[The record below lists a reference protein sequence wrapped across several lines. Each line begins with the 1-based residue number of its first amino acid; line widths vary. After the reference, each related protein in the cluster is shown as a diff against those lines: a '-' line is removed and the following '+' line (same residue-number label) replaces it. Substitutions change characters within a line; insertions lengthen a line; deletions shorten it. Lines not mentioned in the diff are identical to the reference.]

1 MNILNIGINNTANIY
16 IDSLK
21 ENNSRI
27 KNFYVTLNKEE
38 YKYSN
43 SINSFNYTSPVSLEF
58 LLNKLFD
65 YRDYDIFF
73 IFYENSE
80 DKNIV
85 SPIVKFLNGI
95 NKYTNLFC
103 MCDHKKYN
111 NTDFKNIINNYNN
124 IVSYLE
130 NDEINNISFI
140 SNNSSIDTLYT
151 INTSYI
157 TDNSGYLVLS
167 HATSIEE
174 LRQQEYMPTSLDC
187 DLICTNFNYEYL
199 NDIESNALEI
209 IDEDIIL
216 FFGMDLPFDKIQEYY
231 MKLLEKQNATK
242 RKKNYRKI
250 DMVDDS
256 VATDTITKDDF
267 NKIIDNIMTQI
278 M

>member
-1 MNILNIGINNTANIY
+1 MNILNIGINNIANIY
-16 IDSLK
+16 IDGLK

-58 LLNKLFD
+58 LLNKLSD
-65 YRDYDIFF
+65 YGDYDIFF
-73 IFYENSE
+73 IFYEDNE
-80 DKNIV
+80 EKNIV
-85 SPIVKFLNGI
+85 SPIVKFLNDI

-209 IDEDIIL
+209 IEEDITL

-231 MKLLEKQNATK
+231 MKLLEKQNTTK

-256 VATDTITKDDF
+256 VATDTITKEDF
-267 NKIIDNIMTQI
+267 NQIIDNIMSQI

>member
-58 LLNKLFD
+58 LLNKLSD

-73 IFYENSE
+73 LFYENSE

-103 MCDHKKYN
+103 MCGHKKYN

-209 IDEDIIL
+209 IDEDITL

-231 MKLLEKQNATK
+231 MKLLEKQNTTK

-250 DMVDDS
+250 DMIDDS
-256 VATDTITKDDF
+256 VATDTITKEDF
-267 NKIIDNIMTQI
+267 NQIIDNIMLQI

>member
-58 LLNKLFD
+58 LLNKLSD

-73 IFYENSE
+73 LFYENSE

-209 IDEDIIL
+209 IDEDITL

-267 NKIIDNIMTQI
+267 NKIIDNIMAQI

>member
-1 MNILNIGINNTANIY
+1 MNILNIGINNTSNIY
-16 IDSLK
+16 IDGLK

-58 LLNKLFD
+58 LLNKLSD

-73 IFYENSE
+73 LFYENSE

-209 IDEDIIL
+209 IDEDITL

-256 VATDTITKDDF
+256 VATDIITKDDF

>member
-43 SINSFNYTSPVSLEF
+43 SINSFNYTSLVSLEF
-58 LLNKLFD
+58 LLNKLSD

-73 IFYENSE
+73 LFYENSE

-111 NTDFKNIINNYNN
+111 NTDFKNIINNYNS

-209 IDEDIIL
+209 IDEDITL

-231 MKLLEKQNATK
+231 MKLLEKQNTTK

-250 DMVDDS
+250 DMIDDS
-256 VATDTITKDDF
+256 VATDTITKEDF
-267 NKIIDNIMTQI
+267 NQIIDNIMLQI

>member
-58 LLNKLFD
+58 LLNKLSD

-73 IFYENSE
+73 LFYENSE

-209 IDEDIIL
+209 IEEDITL

-267 NKIIDNIMTQI
+267 NKIIDNIMAQI

>member
-58 LLNKLFD
+58 LLNKLSD

-80 DKNIV
+80 DKNIL
-85 SPIVKFLNGI
+85 SPIVKFLNDI

-103 MCDHKKYN
+103 ICDHKKYN

-124 IVSYLE
+124 IVSHLE
-130 NDEINNISFI
+130 NNEINNISFI

-167 HATSIEE
+167 HATNIEE
-174 LRQQEYMPTSLDC
+174 LKQQEYMPSSLDC

-209 IDEDIIL
+209 IDEDITL

-231 MKLLEKQNATK
+231 MQLLEKQNTTK

-250 DMVDDS
+250 DMIDDS
-256 VATDTITKDDF
+256 VATDTITKEDF
-267 NKIIDNIMTQI
+267 NQIIDNIMSQI

>member
-58 LLNKLFD
+58 LLNKLSD

-73 IFYENSE
+73 LFYENSE

-103 MCDHKKYN
+103 VCDHKKYN

-209 IDEDIIL
+209 IDEDITL

>member
-16 IDSLK
+16 IDGLK

-58 LLNKLFD
+58 LLNKLSD

-73 IFYENSE
+73 LFYENSE

-130 NDEINNISFI
+130 NDEINSISFI

-209 IDEDIIL
+209 IDEDITL

>member
-58 LLNKLFD
+58 LLNKLSD

-73 IFYENSE
+73 LFYENSE

-209 IDEDIIL
+209 IDEDITL

-231 MKLLEKQNATK
+231 MKLLKKQNATK

>member
-16 IDSLK
+16 IDGLK

-58 LLNKLFD
+58 LLNKLSD

-73 IFYENSE
+73 LFYENSE

-199 NDIESNALEI
+199 NAIESNALEI
-209 IDEDIIL
+209 IDEDITL

-267 NKIIDNIMTQI
+267 NKIIDNIMAQI

>member
-58 LLNKLFD
+58 LLNKLSD

-73 IFYENSE
+73 LFYENSE

-209 IDEDIIL
+209 IDEDITL

-256 VATDTITKDDF
+256 VATDTITKEDF
-267 NKIIDNIMTQI
+267 NQIIDNIMSQI

>member
-58 LLNKLFD
+58 LLNKLSD

-73 IFYENSE
+73 LFYENSE

-140 SNNSSIDTLYT
+140 SNNSNIDTLYT

-209 IDEDIIL
+209 IDEDITL

-267 NKIIDNIMTQI
+267 NKIIDNIMAQI

>member
-16 IDSLK
+16 IDGLK
-21 ENNSRI
+21 ENNSKI

-58 LLNKLFD
+58 LLNKLSD

-73 IFYENSE
+73 LFYENSE

-209 IDEDIIL
+209 IDEDITL

-256 VATDTITKDDF
+256 IATDTITKDDF

>member
-80 DKNIV
+80 DKNIL
-85 SPIVKFLNGI
+85 SPIVKFLNDI

-103 MCDHKKYN
+103 ICDHKKYN

-157 TDNSGYLVLS
+157 IDNSGYLVLS

-209 IDEDIIL
+209 IDEDITL
-216 FFGMDLPFDKIQEYY
+216 FFGMDF
-231 MKLLEKQNATK
+231 T
-242 RKKNYRKI
+242 
-250 DMVDDS
+250 
-256 VATDTITKDDF
+256 F
-267 NKIIDNIMTQI
+267 
-278 M
+278 

>member
-16 IDSLK
+16 IDGLK

-58 LLNKLFD
+58 LLNKLSD
-65 YRDYDIFF
+65 YRDYGIFF
-73 IFYENSE
+73 LFYENSE

-111 NTDFKNIINNYNN
+111 NTDFKNITNNYNN

-209 IDEDIIL
+209 IDEDITL

>member
-58 LLNKLFD
+58 LLNKLSD

-73 IFYENSE
+73 LFYENSE

-85 SPIVKFLNGI
+85 SPIVKFLKGI

-199 NDIESNALEI
+199 NAIESNALEI
-209 IDEDIIL
+209 IDEDITL

-267 NKIIDNIMTQI
+267 NKIIDNIMAQI

>member
-80 DKNIV
+80 DKNIL
-85 SPIVKFLNGI
+85 SPIVKFLNDI

-103 MCDHKKYN
+103 ICDHKKYN

-124 IVSYLE
+124 IVSYLK

-174 LRQQEYMPTSLDC
+174 LRQQEYMPTSLDWKFYSSKIEGFEYD
-187 DLICTNFNYEYL
+187 DLVNMPAYYSINLIYTHTGKFYNFL
-199 NDIESNALEI
+199 TQ
-209 IDEDIIL
+209 
-216 FFGMDLPFDKIQEYY
+216 LPKP
-231 MKLLEKQNATK
+231 
-242 RKKNYRKI
+242 
-250 DMVDDS
+250 V
-256 VATDTITKDDF
+256 
-267 NKIIDNIMTQI
+267 
-278 M
+278 

>member
-16 IDSLK
+16 IDGLK

-58 LLNKLFD
+58 LLNKLSD

-73 IFYENSE
+73 LFYENSE

-209 IDEDIIL
+209 IDEDITL

>member
-58 LLNKLFD
+58 LLNKLSD

-73 IFYENSE
+73 LFYENSE

-95 NKYTNLFC
+95 NKYINLFC

-140 SNNSSIDTLYT
+140 SNNSNIDTLYT

-209 IDEDIIL
+209 IDEDITL

-267 NKIIDNIMTQI
+267 NKIIDNIMAQI

>member
-58 LLNKLFD
+58 LLNKLSD

-73 IFYENSE
+73 LFYENSE

-151 INTSYI
+151 IDTSYI

-209 IDEDIIL
+209 IDEDITL

-267 NKIIDNIMTQI
+267 NKIIDNIMAQI

>member
-58 LLNKLFD
+58 LLNKLSD

-73 IFYENSE
+73 LFYENSE

-103 MCDHKKYN
+103 VCDHKKYN
-111 NTDFKNIINNYNN
+111 NTDFKNIINNYNS

-209 IDEDIIL
+209 IDEDITL

>member
-58 LLNKLFD
+58 LLNKLSD

-73 IFYENSE
+73 LFYENSE

-209 IDEDIIL
+209 IDEDITL

>member
-16 IDSLK
+16 IDNLK

-58 LLNKLFD
+58 LLNKLSD
-65 YRDYDIFF
+65 YGDYDIFF
-73 IFYENSE
+73 LFYENSE

-85 SPIVKFLNGI
+85 SPIVKFLKDI

-103 MCDHKKYN
+103 ICDHKKYN

-209 IDEDIIL
+209 IDEDITL

-231 MKLLEKQNATK
+231 MKLLEKQNTTK

-250 DMVDDS
+250 DIIDDS
-256 VATDTITKDDF
+256 VATDTITKEDF
-267 NKIIDNIMTQI
+267 NQIIDNIMSQI

>member
-58 LLNKLFD
+58 LLNKLSD

-80 DKNIV
+80 DKNIL
-85 SPIVKFLNGI
+85 SPIVKFLNDI

-103 MCDHKKYN
+103 ICDHKKYN

-209 IDEDIIL
+209 IEEDITL

-231 MKLLEKQNATK
+231 MKLLEKQNTTK

-256 VATDTITKDDF
+256 VATDTITKEDF
-267 NKIIDNIMTQI
+267 NQIIDNIMSQI

>member
-58 LLNKLFD
+58 LLNKLSD

-73 IFYENSE
+73 LFYENSE

-140 SNNSSIDTLYT
+140 SNNSNIDTLYT

-209 IDEDIIL
+209 IDEDITL

>member
-58 LLNKLFD
+58 LLNKLSD

-73 IFYENSE
+73 LFYENSE

-140 SNNSSIDTLYT
+140 SNNSNIDTLYT

-174 LRQQEYMPTSLDC
+174 LGQQEYMPTSLDC

-209 IDEDIIL
+209 IDEDITL
-216 FFGMDLPFDKIQEYY
+216 FFGMDLPFDKIQEYC
-231 MKLLEKQNATK
+231 MKLLEKQNVTK

-250 DMVDDS
+250 DMADDS

-267 NKIIDNIMTQI
+267 NKIIDNIMAQI

>member
-16 IDSLK
+16 IDGLK

-58 LLNKLFD
+58 LLNKLSD
-65 YRDYDIFF
+65 YRDYGIFF
-73 IFYENSE
+73 LFYENSE

-85 SPIVKFLNGI
+85 SPIVKFLNDI

-103 MCDHKKYN
+103 ICDHKKYN

-209 IDEDIIL
+209 IDEDITL

>member
-58 LLNKLFD
+58 LLNKLSD

-73 IFYENSE
+73 LFYENSE

-111 NTDFKNIINNYNN
+111 NTDFKNIINNYNS

-209 IDEDIIL
+209 IDEDITL

>member
-16 IDSLK
+16 IDGLK

-58 LLNKLFD
+58 LLNKLSD

-73 IFYENSE
+73 LFYENSE

-209 IDEDIIL
+209 IDEDITL
-216 FFGMDLPFDKIQEYY
+216 FLVWIYLLIKYKI
-231 MKLLEKQNATK
+231 NH
-242 RKKNYRKI
+242 
-250 DMVDDS
+250 
-256 VATDTITKDDF
+256 
-267 NKIIDNIMTQI
+267 
-278 M
+278 

>member
-73 IFYENSE
+73 IFYENSD
-80 DKNIV
+80 DKNIL
-85 SPIVKFLNGI
+85 STIVKFLTDI

-103 MCDHKKYN
+103 ICDHKKYN

-209 IDEDIIL
+209 IDEDITL

>member
-1 MNILNIGINNTANIY
+1 MNILNIGINNTSNIY
-16 IDSLK
+16 IDGLK

-58 LLNKLFD
+58 LLNKLSD

-73 IFYENSE
+73 LFYENSE

-209 IDEDIIL
+209 IDEDITL

>member
-58 LLNKLFD
+58 LLNKLSD

-73 IFYENSE
+73 LFYENSE

-103 MCDHKKYN
+103 ICDHKKYN

-209 IDEDIIL
+209 IDEDITL
-216 FFGMDLPFDKIQEYY
+216 FFGMDLPFDKMQEYY

>member
-58 LLNKLFD
+58 LLNKLSD

-73 IFYENSE
+73 LFYENSE

-85 SPIVKFLNGI
+85 SPIVKFLNDI

-103 MCDHKKYN
+103 ICDHKKYN

-130 NDEINNISFI
+130 NNEINNISFI

-209 IDEDIIL
+209 IDEDITL

-231 MKLLEKQNATK
+231 MKLLEKQNTTK

-250 DMVDDS
+250 DMIDDS
-256 VATDTITKDDF
+256 VATDTITKEDF
-267 NKIIDNIMTQI
+267 NQIIDNIMLQI

>member
-80 DKNIV
+80 DKNIL
-85 SPIVKFLNGI
+85 SPIVKFLNDI

-209 IDEDIIL
+209 IDEDITL

>member
-58 LLNKLFD
+58 LLNKLSN

-73 IFYENSE
+73 LFYENSE

-111 NTDFKNIINNYNN
+111 NTDFKNIINNYNS

-209 IDEDIIL
+209 IDEDITL